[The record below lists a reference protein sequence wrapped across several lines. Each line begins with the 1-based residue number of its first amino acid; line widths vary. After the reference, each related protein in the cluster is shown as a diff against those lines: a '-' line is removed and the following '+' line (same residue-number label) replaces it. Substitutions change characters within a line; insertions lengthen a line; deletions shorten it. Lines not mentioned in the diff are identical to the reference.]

1 MLASFLSLLTVA
13 TIAAAAFGVGRPLIR
28 ALGVAEDDALATGV
42 YSVAAGLIAAGT
54 LVSVLGIAGLLYKEI
69 IGVLT
74 LGAAFYG
81 VALLGQTCRRRE
93 KPAETEGAQN
103 LRSAAAPP
111 SVPLRQGIGY
121 LAIIAA
127 TGSLIAALAPPTAG
141 DALCYH
147 LELPKRFLLE
157 HSVVYLP
164 DTDNSTYPLLAEMWY
179 LWALALDGPVAAQLL
194 HWGLGVLLALG
205 TVVLATA
212 IVGRPWAWCVGGV
225 VLLVPGVSNQMT
237 APLNDVALAAMTTLA
252 LAAAWRAA
260 MEQEHERWYV
270 LAGWLAGGALA
281 IKYLAI
287 AYFAAAALVLLCVA
301 AGRGQRRSLLTG
313 GAAAAVV
320 AFAIAGP
327 WYMRSTWYTGNPVHP
342 FFDDVFAR
350 WTPGRAS
357 SEASAAV
364 PGLRTPRSV
373 FRTFSAAS
381 ARGLALAPWQLTMH
395 PENFGGRGHQLGVL
409 FLATLP
415 GLVFCRRLRG
425 LRMLLSIGVLY
436 FVAWYLLRPNA
447 RFLLPVV
454 PLLCIAVVWV
464 WMEWR
469 WLPTGPRRCLACLTA
484 LVLLAGAAVAP
495 LRARDRLPVA
505 LGIESRESFLMRHEP
520 SYPAAAWANVLV
532 TPEMHILSQEQRAFY
547 FHARVTRENVYRRRR
562 QYDRRLESPDELS
575 RTLQAE
581 GFTHLLLAESSG
593 GGIHYNPTLSRL
605 ADEALS
611 RGSESLECL
620 IEYTSEDADGG
631 VRRYRLMALR

>member
-1 MLASFLSLLTVA
+1 MLASFLSLLTLA
-13 TIAAAAFGVGRPLIR
+13 TIASAAFGVGRPLIR
-28 ALGVAEDDALATGV
+28 ALGVAEDDALTVGV
-42 YSVAAGLIAAGT
+42 FGVAAGLVAAGT
-54 LVSVLGIAGLLYKEI
+54 FISALGFVGLLYKEM

-81 VALLGQTCRRRE
+81 IALLGRACRRRQ
-93 KPAETEGAQN
+93 KTAETEGSQS
-103 LRSAAAPP
+103 LKSAAAPP
-111 SVPLRQGIGY
+111 SAPLRQGIGY

-127 TGSLIAALAPPTAG
+127 AGSLIAALAPPTAG

-194 HWGLGVLLALG
+194 HWGLGVLLALS

-225 VLLVPGVSNQMT
+225 VLLVPSVSNQMT

-260 MEQEHERWYV
+260 IDHEHRGWYV

-287 AYFAAAALVLLCVA
+287 AYFAAAAVVLLGVA

-320 AFAIAGP
+320 ALAIAGP
-327 WYMRSTWYTGNPVHP
+327 WYVRSTWYTGNPVHP

-350 WTPGRAS
+350 LAPALSVSDGTAPSRIPH
-357 SEASAAV
+357 SA
-364 PGLRTPRSV
+364 
-373 FRTFSAAS
+373 FRTSSTAPRTVLAC
-381 ARGLALAPWQLTMH
+381 ALAPWQLTMH

-415 GLVFCRRLRG
+415 GLLFCRRLRG
-425 LRMLLSIGVLY
+425 LRTLLSIGLLY

-454 PLLCIAVVWV
+454 PLLCIAVIWV

-469 WLPTGPRRCLACLTA
+469 WLPVAPRRCLACATG

-505 LGIESRESFLMRHEP
+505 LGIESRESFLMRREP
-520 SYPAAAWANVLV
+520 SYPAAAWANALV
-532 TPEMHILSQEQRAFY
+532 TPEMRILSQEQRAFY
-547 FHARVTRENVYRRRR
+547 FHARVTRENVYRRRHS
-562 QYDRRLESPDELS
+562 YDRRLESPDELS

-593 GGIHYNPTLSRL
+593 GIHYNPTLSRL
-605 ADEALS
+605 ADEALTAG
-611 RGSESLECL
+611 RQSLECL
-620 IEYTSEDADGG
+620 IEYTTEDADGG
-631 VRRYRLMALR
+631 TRRYRLMALR

>member
-1 MLASFLSLLTVA
+1 MLASFLSLLTLA
-13 TIAAAAFGVGRPLIR
+13 TIVAAAFGVGRPLIR
-28 ALGVAEDDALATGV
+28 AMGVAEDDALATGV
-42 YSVAAGLIAAGT
+42 YSVAAGLVAAGT
-54 LVSVLGIAGLLYKEI
+54 VVSFLGFAGLLYKGI

-81 VALLGQTCRRRE
+81 IALLGQTCRRRE
-93 KPAETEGAQN
+93 TIAEIEGSQN
-103 LRSAAAPP
+103 LRPAAAPP
-111 SVPLRQGIGY
+111 SAPLRQGIAC

-127 TGSLIAALAPPTAG
+127 AGSLVAALAPPTAG

-194 HWGLGVLLALG
+194 HWGLGVLLALA

-212 IVGRPWAWCVGGV
+212 IIGRPWAWCAGGA

-260 MEQEHERWYV
+260 IDREHRGWYV

-287 AYFAAAALVLLCVA
+287 AYFAAAALVLLGVA

-320 AFAIAGP
+320 ALAIAGP
-327 WYMRSTWYTGNPVHP
+327 WYVRSTWYTGNPVHP
-342 FFDDVFAR
+342 FFDDVIAR
-350 WTPGRAS
+350 L
-357 SEASAAV
+357 AALNV
-364 PGLRTPRSV
+364 SDTTDPLRTPHSA
-373 FRTFSAAS
+373 FRTSSTAPRTVLAC
-381 ARGLALAPWQLTMH
+381 ALAPWQLTMH

-415 GLVFCRRLRG
+415 GLVLCRRLRG
-425 LRMLLSIGVLY
+425 LRTLLSIGVLY
-436 FVAWYLLRPNA
+436 FLAWYLLRPNS
-447 RFLLPVV
+447 RFLLPIV

-505 LGIESRESFLMRHEP
+505 LGIESRECFLMRREP
-520 SYPAAAWANVLV
+520 SYPAAAWANALV

-547 FHARVTRENVYRRRR
+547 FQARVTRENVYRRRR
-562 QYDRRLESPDELS
+562 EYDRRLASPIELG

-605 ADEALS
+605 ADEALTA
-611 RGSESLECL
+611 GSQALECL
-620 IEYTSEDADGG
+620 IEYTTEDADGG
-631 VRRYRLMALR
+631 VRKYRLMALR